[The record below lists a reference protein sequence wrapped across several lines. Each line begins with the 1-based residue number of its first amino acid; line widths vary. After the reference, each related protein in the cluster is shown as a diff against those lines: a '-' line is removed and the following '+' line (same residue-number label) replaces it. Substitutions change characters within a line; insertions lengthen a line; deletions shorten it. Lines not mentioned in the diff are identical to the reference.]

1 MTRSTY
7 LYLLLGLLLLTIA
20 LAVLLPRFRREKAP
34 GGQGLYSVDRTN
46 YFPSPSGDGPCRTR
60 FYPTD
65 PIGVGR
71 ACPGD
76 REIRRRETVRRE
88 ERSCQ
93 PRNTKSEPT
102 SCCPDRRRGS
112 CA

>member
-34 GGQGLYSVDRTN
+34 A
-46 YFPSPSGDGPCRTR
+46 SGDGPCRTR

-76 REIRRRETVRRE
+76 REIRRRESVRRE
-88 ERSCQ
+88 ERS
-93 PRNTKSEPT
+93 
-102 SCCPDRRRGS
+102 
-112 CA
+112 

>member
-7 LYLLLGLLLLTIA
+7 LYLLLGLLLLTI
-20 LAVLLPRFRREKAP
+20 
-34 GGQGLYSVDRTN
+34 G
-46 YFPSPSGDGPCRTR
+46 

-88 ERSCQ
+88 ERS
-93 PRNTKSEPT
+93 
-102 SCCPDRRRGS
+102 
-112 CA
+112 